1 MQRVDA
7 LAKIYKRREVEKAL
21 RKYDER
27 FRVYEGRGK
36 GGHVMIMHPD
46 INGRKE
52 AYPLPSRRGDDIDP
66 NILRDLKK
74 RFCIPDDVLPLH

>member
-1 MQRVDA
+1 
-7 LAKIYKRREVEKAL
+7 
-21 RKYDER
+21 
-27 FRVYEGRGK
+27 
-36 GGHVMIMHPD
+36 MIMHPD